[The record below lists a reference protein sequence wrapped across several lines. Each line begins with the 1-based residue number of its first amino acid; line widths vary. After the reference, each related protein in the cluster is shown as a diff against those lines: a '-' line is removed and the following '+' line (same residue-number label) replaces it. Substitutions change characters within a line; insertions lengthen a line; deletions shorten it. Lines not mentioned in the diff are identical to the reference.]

1 MYFVDRSAA
10 VIKPKQPF
18 LVWLKYV
25 EQNDLDLTLAQLQCE
40 CNMFL
45 IPPYD
50 TPEEAI
56 AYIDEIYLDLFKIEL
71 SGWYEDPSI
80 WPEDMS
86 LKAFWE
92 MFDISLH
99 STVIDTQE
107 GEIQNDPF
115 ITEEDEEDE

>member
-18 LVWLKYV
+18 LDWLKSV
-25 EQNDLDLTLAQLQCE
+25 EKNDLDLTLAQLQCE

-71 SGWYEDPSI
+71 SGWYEDPSRNRLRFSQQFS
-80 WPEDMS
+80 WRC
-86 LKAFWE
+86 KAFPG
-92 MFDISLH
+92 F
-99 STVIDTQE
+99 
-107 GEIQNDPF
+107 P
-115 ITEEDEEDE
+115 